1 MSTAARWSV
10 VVLVLAVAGV
20 VALWPRSPGPAEQA
34 AIPTR
39 TRPTADLDDVRA
51 RAALPPCPQGSP
63 DAPGPEP
70 LRGVVV
76 TCLGDGRPV
85 DVAATVPGRA
95 VVNFW
100 ATWCLPCQEELKV
113 LDAYAR
119 EPGAVPVVAVLV
131 ESKEADGLELLAKLG
146 VRLPAVAD
154 PPDAV
159 RQALRVPRRLPV
171 TYVAGADGSLDLV
184 DEPVVFTSVE
194 QVREVVG

>member
-1 MSTAARWSV
+1 MSTAARWTV
-10 VVLVLAVAGV
+10 VVLVLAVAGA
-20 VALWPRSPGPAEQA
+20 VALWPRSPDSPEQG

-39 TRPTADLDDVRA
+39 TEPTTDLAAARA
-51 RAALPPCPQGSP
+51 RAALPPCPRGAA
-63 DAPGPEP
+63 DARGPQA

-76 TCLGDGRPV
+76 TCLGDGQPV
-85 DVAATVPGRA
+85 DVASTVTGRA

-100 ATWCLPCQEELKV
+100 ATWCVPCHEELKV

-146 VRLPAVAD
+146 VRLPSAAD
-154 PPDAV
+154 PADGV
-159 RQALRVPRRLPV
+159 RKAARVPRTLP
-171 TYVAGADGSLDLV
+171 TSYVVGEDGSLTQVTD
-184 DEPVVFTSVE
+184 PTVFTSVQ

>member
-1 MSTAARWSV
+1 MSAAARWAV

-20 VALWPRSPGPAEQA
+20 VALWPRSSDPVDQR

-39 TRPTADLDDVRA
+39 TERTMDVDAA
-51 RAALPPCPQGSP
+51 RAQAALRPCPQGAP
-63 DAPGPEP
+63 DAQGPEV
-70 LRGVVV
+70 LRGVTV
-76 TCLGDGRPV
+76 TCLADGRPV
-85 DVAATVPGRA
+85 DVASTVTGRA

-100 ATWCLPCQEELKV
+100 ATWCVPCQEELKV
-113 LDAYAR
+113 LDAYAQ

-146 VRLPAVAD
+146 VRLPSVVD

-159 RQALRVPRRLPV
+159 RKAVRAQRTLPMS
-171 TYVAGADGSLDLV
+171 YVVGADGALTQVTD
-184 DEPVVFTSVE
+184 PIAFTSVE